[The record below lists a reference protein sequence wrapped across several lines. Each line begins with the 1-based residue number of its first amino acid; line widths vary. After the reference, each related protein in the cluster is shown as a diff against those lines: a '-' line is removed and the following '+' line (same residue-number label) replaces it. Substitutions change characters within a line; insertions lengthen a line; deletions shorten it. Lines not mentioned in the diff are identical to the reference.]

1 MELNINRRVV
11 ERTHRAWLFALD
23 AHLRAAERHEA
34 CAELW
39 ARLGNA
45 VGAQHEVARAA
56 AERSAH
62 AAAVAQHPD
71 WPLEPTRQ
79 AG

>member
-1 MELNINRRVV
+1 MLMVSERVR
-11 ERTHRAWLFALD
+11 EAWLFALD
-23 AHLRAAERHEA
+23 AHVLAAERHEA
-34 CAELW
+34 CARLW

-45 VGAQHEVARAA
+45 VGAQHEVERAA

-71 WPLEPTRQ
+71 WVR
-79 AG
+79 